1 MNKLTMGM
9 VLSCALL
16 LFSGITVQASGDNA
30 GQIVNQVVDPAGEVK
45 TEIVPEVTAT
55 QPSAA
60 PEAAAGKT
68 IIALG
73 ADLTEAQKAE
83 VLGIMGVSADSL
95 ADYTVVSVTNDM
107 EHQYLDAYL
116 GADVIG
122 SKSLSSVMLTP
133 AEKGHGVVV
142 TTQNINYCTT
152 GMYRNALLTA
162 GVEDADIMVVG
173 PTEISGTAALIGA
186 IKAYE
191 ESTGVAVSDQTL
203 DIALNEL
210 VTTGAIATKS
220 ASSEEVE
227 ALVAYIKGK
236 IAAGELENEDD
247 IRAAIAEGEQKFGV
261 TLEDAEV
268 EQIVSV
274 MLKIKELGL
283 DPNMLVDQAADLY
296 EKWGD
301 DFVNHLDEGGF
312 FDSVGE
318 FFSNIGKSIGE
329 FFTGLFS

>member
-9 VLSCALL
+9 VLSCVLL
-16 LFSGITVQASGDNA
+16 LFSGITVQASGDNT

-55 QPSAA
+55 KPSAA
-60 PEAAAGKT
+60 PEAVVGKT

-95 ADYTVVSVTNDM
+95 ENYTVISVTNDM
-107 EHQYLDAYL
+107 EHQYLDSYL

-142 TTQNINYCTT
+142 TTQNINFCTT

-191 ESTGVAVSDQTL
+191 ESTGVVVSDQTL

-312 FDSVGE
+312 FDSVAE